1 MGEKYEIGLVVV
13 KLNFNW
19 QKMSRSNLI
28 SVLILFM
35 SLSGGSCNVLCNGEP
50 KVIFFFCLRATN
62 A

>member
-35 SLSGGSCNVLCNGEP
+35 SLPGVNCNILCNGES
-50 KVIFFFCLRATN
+50 KVIFFFCLQPKN

>member
-35 SLSGGSCNVLCNGEP
+35 SLSCVNCNILCNGES
-50 KVIFFFCLRATN
+50 KVIFFFCLQAKN

>member
-35 SLSGGSCNVLCNGEP
+35 SLSGVNCNILCNGES
-50 KVIFFFCLRATN
+50 KVIFFFCLQPKN

>member
-35 SLSGGSCNVLCNGEP
+35 PLSGVNCNILCNGEP
-50 KVIFFFCLRATN
+50 KVIFFFCLRAKN